1 MDAVARPP
9 SRFPAVQ
16 VVLFCATVVTTLFVG
31 TFMSDAAEVLTSART
46 TGEVL
51 AAAPAALV
59 EGLRFSAALLAILL
73 VHEMGHWLL
82 ARRHGVDA
90 SLPYFI
96 PVPFGVGTLGAV
108 IRMRSAMPTRAA
120 AIDIGAA
127 GPLAGFA
134 LAIPILLWG
143 LAHSDVVAAPAAATA
158 QSSPA
163 LLAILWRI
171 AHGLPAVPPDQG
183 FLVFGESLLF
193 RGAEWLALGTL
204 PAGADVH
211 IHPVGFAAWVGLL
224 VTSLNLVPV
233 GQLDGG
239 HVAYALV
246 GGKRARAVGRA
257 ASGLLLAAGL
267 ALSWSW
273 LVWWALTRWLVGLGH
288 PPALDERPLDGRR
301 RALAW
306 LCLLVLALTFVP
318 VPVSF

>member
-1 MDAVARPP
+1 MDAVARPR
-9 SRFPAVQ
+9 SRFPIVQ
-16 VVLFCATVVTTLFVG
+16 VVLFGATVVTTLLVG
-31 TFMSDAAEVLTSART
+31 ALMSDAARALESART
-46 TGEVL
+46 PGDIL
-51 AAAPAALV
+51 AAAPAALT
-59 EGLRFSAALLAILL
+59 EGLRFSAALLGILL
-73 VHEMGHWLL
+73 VHEMGHWVV

-96 PVPFGVGTLGAV
+96 PFPFGVGTLGAV

-134 LAIPILLWG
+134 VAIPILLWG
-143 LAHSDVVAAPAAATA
+143 LVHSEVATAPASVTGE
-158 QSSPA
+158 SPA
-163 LLAILWRI
+163 LLAIVWRI
-171 AHGLPAVPPDQG
+171 AHGLPAVPPETDY
-183 FLVFGESLLF
+183 LVFGESLLF

-204 PAGADVH
+204 PAGTDVH

-224 VTSLNLVPV
+224 VTALNLIPL

-246 GGKRARAVGRA
+246 GGRRARTVGRV
-257 ASGLLLAAGL
+257 ASALLFAAGL
-267 ALSWSW
+267 ALSWTW
-273 LVWWALTRWLVGLGH
+273 LFWWALTRWLVGLGH

-306 LCLLVLALTFVP
+306 LCLAVLALTFVP

>member
-1 MDAVARPP
+1 MDAVARPR
-9 SRFPAVQ
+9 SRFPIVQ
-16 VVLFCATVVTTLFVG
+16 VVLFGATVVTTLLVG
-31 TFMSDAAEVLTSART
+31 SLMSDAARALETART
-46 TGEVL
+46 TGQIL
-51 AAAPAALV
+51 AAVPAALL
-59 EGLRFSAALLAILL
+59 EGLRFSAALLGILL
-73 VHEMGHWLL
+73 VHEMGHWVV

-96 PVPFGVGTLGAV
+96 PFPFGVGTLGAV

-134 LAIPILLWG
+134 IAIPILLWG
-143 LAHSDVVAAPAAATA
+143 LAHSEVTAATA
-158 QSSPA
+158 GVSGESPA
-163 LLAILWRI
+163 LLAIVWRV
-171 AHGLPAVPPDQG
+171 AHGLAAAPPETD
-183 FLVFGESLLF
+183 FIVFGESLLF
-193 RGAEWLALGTL
+193 RGAQWLALGSL
-204 PAGADVH
+204 PAGTDVH

-246 GGKRARAVGRA
+246 GGRRARAVGRV
-257 ASGLLLAAGL
+257 ASALLLAAGL

-273 LVWWALTRWLVGLGH
+273 LFWWALTRWLVGLGH

-306 LCLLVLALTFVP
+306 LCLAVLALTFVP